1 MKKTIALT
9 VGIAILCALLLL
21 GGTWVYARSQAGTE
35 AAPLSIRSAA
45 PDDDTSAAQDGGG
58 SSGSSGSPV
67 DGVQDGVYAVDTES
81 QAGYRVDEV
90 LSGQD
95 VTVVGRTRDVR
106 GEVTVEGGVL
116 TAASIEVDM
125 TTVETDD
132 SGRDRQFLRIL
143 DTGEHP
149 TATFVLTA
157 PVDLSGLAAGTA
169 TVQAAGT
176 LTIKGVPQEV
186 TATLEAR
193 TTGGGAQV
201 SGSIPVRFSDYGV
214 TAPNLGFVQVE
225 DAGTVE
231 MLLELTP
238 SDG

>member
-9 VGIAILCALLLL
+9 VGIAMLCALLLL

-35 AAPLSIRSAA
+35 AAPLSIGSAA
-45 PDDDTSAAQDGGG
+45 PSDDASAA
-58 SSGSSGSPV
+58 SGSSGASV

-95 VTVVGRTRDVR
+95 VTVVGRTSDVR

-125 TTVETDD
+125 TTIETDD

-157 PVDLSGLAAGTA
+157 PVDLSGLATGSA
-169 TVQAAGT
+169 TVQASGT
-176 LTIKGVPQEV
+176 LTIKGVSHEV

-201 SGSIPVRFSDYGV
+201 SGSIPVTFSDYGV
-214 TAPNLGFVQVE
+214 AAPNLGFVQVE

>member
-9 VGIAILCALLLL
+9 VGIAMLCALLLL

-35 AAPLSIRSAA
+35 AAPLSIGSAA
-45 PDDDTSAAQDGGG
+45 PSDDTSAAQDSAG
-58 SSGSSGSPV
+58 SSGSSV
-67 DGVQDGVYAVDTES
+67 DGVRDGVYAVDTES

-95 VTVVGRTRDVR
+95 VTVVGRTSDVR

-116 TAASIEVDM
+116 TAASLEVDM

-157 PVDLSGLAAGTA
+157 PVDLSGLATGTA

-176 LTIKGVPQEV
+176 LTIKGVPHEV

-193 TTGGGAQV
+193 ITGGGAQV
-201 SGSIPVRFSDYGV
+201 SGSIPVTFSDYGV

>member
-9 VGIAILCALLLL
+9 VGIAMLCALLLL

-35 AAPLSIRSAA
+35 AAPLSLASTAPRDDASSGESAA
-45 PDDDTSAAQDGGG
+45 DAAG
-58 SSGSSGSPV
+58 STV
-67 DGVQDGVYAVDTES
+67 DGVQDGVYAVDTGS

-95 VTVVGRTRDVR
+95 VTVVGRTGDVR
-106 GEVTVEGGVL
+106 GDVTVEGGVL

-157 PVDLSGLAAGTA
+157 PVDLSGLATGTA
-169 TVQAAGT
+169 TVEAPGA
-176 LTIKGVPQEV
+176 LTIKGVPHEV

-201 SGSIPVRFSDYGV
+201 SGSIPVTFSDYGV

>member
-1 MKKTIALT
+1 MKKTITLT
-9 VGIAILCALLLL
+9 VGIAMLCALLLL

-35 AAPLSIRSAA
+35 AAPLSIGSAA
-45 PDDDTSAAQDGGG
+45 PSDASSAAADA
-58 SSGSSGSPV
+58 SGSTV
-67 DGVQDGVYAVDTES
+67 DGVQDGVYAVDTDS
-81 QAGYRVDEV
+81 RAGYRVDEV

-95 VTVVGRTRDVR
+95 VTVVGRTSDVR

-125 TTVETDD
+125 TTIETDD

-149 TATFVLTA
+149 TATFVLTT
-157 PVDLSGLAAGTA
+157 PVDLSGLATGTA
-169 TVQAAGT
+169 TVQATGT
-176 LTIKGVPQEV
+176 LTIKGVPHEV

-193 TTGGGAQV
+193 TTGSGAQV
-201 SGSIPVRFSDYGV
+201 SGSIPVTFSDYGV
-214 TAPNLGFVQVE
+214 AAPNLGFVQVD

>member
-9 VGIAILCALLLL
+9 VGIATLCALLLL

-35 AAPLSIRSAA
+35 AAPLSVGSATA
-45 PDDDTSAAQDGGG
+45 TDDATAGG
-58 SSGSSGSPV
+58 SADAAGSSV
-67 DGVQDGVYAVDTES
+67 DGVQDGVYAVDTGS

-95 VTVVGRTRDVR
+95 VTVVGRTGDVR
-106 GEVTVEGGVL
+106 GEVTVEGGIL

-125 TTVETDD
+125 TTIETDD

-157 PVDLSGLAAGTA
+157 PVDLSSLASGTA
-169 TVQAAGT
+169 TVQATGT
-176 LTIKGVPQEV
+176 LTIKGVSHDV
-186 TATLEAR
+186 TATLDAR
-193 TTGGGAQV
+193 TTGDGAQV
-201 SGSIPVRFSDYGV
+201 SGSIPVTFSDYDV
-214 TAPNLGFVQVE
+214 AAPNLGFVQVE

-231 MLLELTP
+231 MLLDLTP

>member
-9 VGIAILCALLLL
+9 AGIAMLCALLLL

-35 AAPLSIRSAA
+35 AAPLSVSATA
-45 PDDDTSAAQDGGG
+45 TDDAADASAGGSATDDDGLS
-58 SSGSSGSPV
+58 V
-67 DGVQDGVYAVDTES
+67 DGVQDGAYAVDTGS
-81 QAGYRVDEV
+81 QAGYRVEEV

-95 VTVVGRTRDVR
+95 VTVTGRTSDVR

-116 TAASIEVDM
+116 TAASVEVDM

-132 SGRDRQFLRIL
+132 RGRDRQFLRIL
-143 DTGEHP
+143 DTSEHP

-157 PVDLSGLAAGTA
+157 PVDLAGLASGAA
-169 TVQAAGT
+169 SVQATGT
-176 LTIKGVPQEV
+176 LTIKGVSHEV
-186 TATLEAR
+186 TATLDAR
-193 TTGGGAQV
+193 TQGDGAQV
-201 SGSIPVRFSDYGV
+201 SGSIPVTFSDYGV
-214 TAPNLGFVQVE
+214 TAPNLGFVSVE
-225 DAGTVE
+225 DAGTIE

>member
-9 VGIAILCALLLL
+9 VGIAMLCALLLL

-35 AAPLSIRSAA
+35 AAPLSIGSAA
-45 PDDDTSAAQDGGG
+45 PSDDASAA
-58 SSGSSGSPV
+58 SGSSGASV
-67 DGVQDGVYAVDTES
+67 DGVQDGVYAVDIES

-95 VTVVGRTRDVR
+95 VTVVGRTSDVR

-125 TTVETDD
+125 TTIETDD

-157 PVDLSGLAAGTA
+157 PVDLSGLATGSA
-169 TVQAAGT
+169 TVQASGT
-176 LTIKGVPQEV
+176 LTIKGVSHEV

-201 SGSIPVRFSDYGV
+201 SGSIPVTFSDYGV
-214 TAPNLGFVQVE
+214 AAPNLGFVQVE